1 MSRLHLS
8 FYGDRYVSYLFFW
21 QENLNSFVSKERVE
35 CCYALCMTFFYFY
48 FSCMIHLSQ
57 IIIILSCRWWLCS
70 SSAQCLWIHYNLKT
84 WINVW
89 ISWSTCIRP
98 GWFACNCRCLMILCA
113 FQIGIAQME
122 AMTDEE
128 LERVGITH
136 HGGHIAL
143 RVFCS
148 RFHSAIIIS
157 RKMHQEALIRKHSSA
172 SWKLSWT
179 TIQLKPSYKSQAL
192 IGNKNAKKLMRI
204 LELGW
209 LNFNYE
215 VRQYKQVRY
224 KRGGG
229 TRKILT
235 ECTSM
240 MDDLMKVAKGLFFPE
255 GMSVEGKEEVRAFE
269 TGGFDGCVVDFH
281 MTVEELYT
289 CLMAVMLRVY
299 VMTTSVEVDLSLYDN
314 VDSSSASPKKLLVLD
329 SSTVSQVPDVD
340 TQHREL
346 PDLAV

>member
-1 MSRLHLS
+1 
-8 FYGDRYVSYLFFW
+8 
-21 QENLNSFVSKERVE
+21 
-35 CCYALCMTFFYFY
+35 
-48 FSCMIHLSQ
+48 
-57 IIIILSCRWWLCS
+57 
-70 SSAQCLWIHYNLKT
+70 
-84 WINVW
+84 
-89 ISWSTCIRP
+89 
-98 GWFACNCRCLMILCA
+98 
-113 FQIGIAQME
+113 
-122 AMTDEE
+122 
-128 LERVGITH
+128 
-136 HGGHIAL
+136 
-143 RVFCS
+143 
-148 RFHSAIIIS
+148 
-157 RKMHQEALIRKHSSA
+157 
-172 SWKLSWT
+172 
-179 TIQLKPSYKSQAL
+179 
-192 IGNKNAKKLMRI
+192 MRI